1 MSFGNPE
8 GIGNL
13 LSQVS
18 KTTDAFRNN
27 PRALEQQTKV
37 RSGVMPDLIKLISLQ
52 QLKKELEAKER
63 NIILISEEIILVC

>member
-1 MSFGNPE
+1 MSLNNPE

-52 QLKKELEAKER
+52 QLKKELEAHRGKWCC
-63 NIILISEEIILVC
+63 NV